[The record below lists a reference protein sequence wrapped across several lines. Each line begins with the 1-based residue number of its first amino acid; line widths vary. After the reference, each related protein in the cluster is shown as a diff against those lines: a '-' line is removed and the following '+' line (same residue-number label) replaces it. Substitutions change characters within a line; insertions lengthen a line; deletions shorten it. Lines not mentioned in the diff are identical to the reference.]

1 MNDSIEAR
9 GLYVKGDIEA
19 AWEKMPRSCIAER
32 AILGVLKSDPK
43 HYSGALQAVKYPL
56 KNLTE
61 PQIPRNLR
69 LMYVHAYQSYV
80 WNVVVSARMRLGTKV
95 LEGDLVL
102 VNSIPEETQD
112 IDDPDQGGEFS
123 ITEPENQD
131 KVAVKIL
138 TQEDVNSGTY
148 TIHDIVL
155 PTPGYDVTY
164 PSREEL
170 RQAYVTSMTPDGLD
184 PFNMR
189 RVVREV
195 SMVGH
200 YRRVV
205 HRPENVQWEIIRYN
219 GKDTI
224 LDNIDELPQDGEF
237 MALRVQLRLGTS
249 QYATMALREICKR
262 DSVHIQFWGK
272 ERDELDKAKKE
283 KAENLETGD

>member
-1 MNDSIEAR
+1 
-9 GLYVKGDIEA
+9 
-19 AWEKMPRSCIAER
+19 
-32 AILGVLKSDPK
+32 
-43 HYSGALQAVKYPL
+43 
-56 KNLTE
+56 
-61 PQIPRNLR
+61 
-69 LMYVHAYQSYV
+69 
-80 WNVVVSARMRLGTKV
+80 MRLGTNV

-102 VNSIPEETQD
+102 INSTTEEVPE
-112 IDDPDQGGEFS
+112 IDDPDQGAEFS
-123 ITEPENQD
+123 ISEPENQD

-138 TQEDVNSGTY
+138 TEKDVNSGTY

-164 PSREEL
+164 PSRAEL
-170 RQAYVTSMTPDGLD
+170 CQAYVDSMSPDGLD

-205 HRPENVQWEIIRYN
+205 HRPENVQWEILRYN
-219 GKDTI
+219 GKDTM
-224 LDNIDELPQDGEF
+224 LENTDELPKDGEF

-262 DSVHIQFWGK
+262 DSVHVQFWGK
-272 ERDELDKAKKE
+272 ERDELDKAKKLE
-283 KAENLETGD
+283 AENEV

>member
-1 MNDSIEAR
+1 MA
-9 GLYVKGDIEA
+9 
-19 AWEKMPRSCIAER
+19 
-32 AILGVLKSDPK
+32 
-43 HYSGALQAVKYPL
+43 
-56 KNLTE
+56 
-61 PQIPRNLR
+61 
-69 LMYVHAYQSYV
+69 
-80 WNVVVSARMRLGTKV
+80 SARMRMGTDV

-102 VNSIPEETQD
+102 VNSIPEEIQGL
-112 IDDPDQGGEFS
+112 DDPDQGDEFS
-123 ITEPENQD
+123 ISESESQD

-138 TQEDVNSGTY
+138 TEEDIESGTY

-170 RQAYVTSMTPDGLD
+170 RQAYITSMSADGLD

-200 YRRVV
+200 YRRLV
-205 HRPENVQWEIIRYN
+205 HRPENVQWQILHYN

-224 LDNIDELPQDGEF
+224 LDNPDALPQDGEF
-237 MALRVQLRLGTS
+237 TALRVQLRLGTS

-262 DSVHIQFWGK
+262 DSVHIQLWGK
-272 ERDELDKAKKE
+272 ERNELE
-283 KAENLETGD
+283 KANKSQVENPDTEG